1 MYTYKDLTSKKIF
14 SLVSMIKRKYGYE
27 ESIKF
32 KLSLCT
38 QTLNEMIV
46 DYYNEKSLKDIAQY
60 NNISRPILKEIFIFY
75 KVKLRTPQEDAIILN
90 KKLPKIIYQKYGVIN
105 VGQLEIQKEKTRKTK
120 LKRYNNPYFNNPEKV
135 KKTNKEKYGVENP
148 FQSEEIKTKIRETC
162 KNRYGVPNYTKTD
175 EFKEKF
181 KQTCLKKYGV
191 DHNSKTKEFKEKY
204 KQTCLEKYGVDNYFK
219 YQSFIDNNYNEELIN
234 KRKESNYKNGNWIKF
249 TEDDLEKYRN
259 YNHIVRLLTRKIYR
273 KYKNLINPNNLP
285 ISKTE
290 YQIDHIRSIIDCFI
304 DGFSPEE
311 CANYK
316 NLQIISAHD
325 NYVKNRHSQ
334 LTKDELIAIL
344 NKKD

>member
-38 QTLNEMIV
+38 QALNEMIV

-75 KVKLRTPQEDAIILN
+75 NVKLRTSQEDIIILN

-105 VGQLEIQKEKTRKTK
+105 VGQLETQKEKSRETK
-120 LKRYNNPYFNNPEKV
+120 LKRYNNPYFNNLEKAKV
-135 KKTNKEKYGVENP
+135 TNKEKYGVENP

-162 KNRYGVPNYTKTD
+162 KNRYGVEYNTQS
-175 EFKEKF
+175 EKVKNQI
-181 KQTCLKKYGV
+181 KQTNLEKYG
-191 DHNSKTKEFKEKY
+191 TEFAAQSDIVKEKY
-204 KQTCLEKYGVDNYFK
+204 RQTCLEKFGVDNYFK
-219 YQSFIDNNYNEELIN
+219 YQPFIDNNFTEELIN

-249 TEDDLEKYRN
+249 TEDDLKKFRN
-259 YNHIVRLLTRKIYR
+259 YNRVVRLLTRKTYR
-273 KYKNLINPNNLP
+273 KYKKLINPNDLP

-325 NYVKNRHSQ
+325 NYIKNKYSG
-334 LTKDELIAIL
+334 LTKDELITIL

>member
-1 MYTYKDLTSKKIF
+1 MYTYKDLISKKIF

-38 QTLNEMIV
+38 QSLNEMIT

-60 NNISRPILKEIFIFY
+60 NNISRPILKEIFVFY
-75 KVKLRTPQEDAIILN
+75 NVKLRTPQEDAIILN
-90 KKLPKIIYQKYGVIN
+90 KKLSKIIYQKYGVIN
-105 VGQLEIQKEKTRKTK
+105 VGQLETQKEKSRETK
-120 LKRYNNPYFNNPEKV
+120 AKRYNNPYFNNLEKAKV
-135 KKTNKEKYGVENP
+135 TNKEKYGVENP
-148 FQSEEIKTKIRETC
+148 FQSEEIKAKIRETC
-162 KNRYGVPNYTKTD
+162 KNRYGVEYNTQS
-175 EFKEKF
+175 EKIKNQI
-181 KQTCLKKYGV
+181 KQTNLEKYG
-191 DHNSKTKEFKEKY
+191 TEFAAQSDIVKEKY
-204 KQTCLEKYGVDNYFK
+204 RQTCLEKFGVDNYFK
-219 YQSFIDNNYNEELIN
+219 YQPFIDNNFNEELIN

-249 TEDDLEKYRN
+249 TEDDLKKFRN
-259 YNHIVRLLTRKIYR
+259 YNRVVRTLTRKTYR
-273 KYKNLINPNNLP
+273 KYKKLINPNNLP

-325 NYVKNRHSQ
+325 NYIKNKHSG
-334 LTKDELIAIL
+334 LTKDELITIL

>member
-90 KKLPKIIYQKYGVIN
+90 KNLSKIMYQKYGVIN
-105 VGQLEIQKEKTRKTK
+105 AGQLETQKEKSRETK

-135 KKTNKEKYGVENP
+135 KETNKEKYGVENP
-148 FQSEEIKTKIRETC
+148 FQSEEIKIKIKETY
-162 KNRYGVPNYTKTD
+162 KKRYGVEYPIQSND
-175 EFKEKF
+175 IKEKV
-181 KQTCLKKYGV
+181 KLTCLEKYGYEYAMQSDIV
-191 DHNSKTKEFKEKY
+191 KEKY
-204 KQTCLEKYGVDNYFK
+204 KYTCLKKYGVDNYFK
-219 YQSFIDNNYNEELIN
+219 YQPFIDSNYNEELIN

-249 TEDDLEKYRN
+249 TEEDLEKYRN
-259 YNHIVRLLTRKIYR
+259 YNYIVRLLTRKTYR

-290 YQIDHIRSIIDCFI
+290 YQIDHIRSVIDCFI

-325 NYVKNRHSQ
+325 NYVKNKHSW